1 MVYTDAVRPQ
11 CYNLRARGVRAELI
25 NAATSQGDSRTIM
38 KKMVSGGSAATAK
51 GKGKGKAVELSVD
64 EDEREIKLV
73 YVSRFSTTLDDSL
86 TRFPP
91 QKVTPE
97 KIEKSKTFVSTLQKM
112 YDTNRVSFLS
122 IR

>member
-1 MVYTDAVRPQ
+1 MVVTPLISLSAPFTSLQAFILLTQPTQSGRSGPHLRTFGLMSTDAVRPQ

-73 YVSRFSTTLDDSL
+73 YVSHFSTTLVDS
-86 TRFPP
+86 
-91 QKVTPE
+91 
-97 KIEKSKTFVSTLQKM
+97 
-112 YDTNRVSFLS
+112 
-122 IR
+122 